1 MGEPLNRAIHLNSNF
16 MAPDERGRQ
25 QKEKTMP
32 AFLSDDFLLYSDA
45 AVRLYH
51 EFASPMPIFDYHCHL
66 PVHEIAADTR
76 FENLTQI
83 WLEGDHYKWRAMRA
97 NGIDER
103 RITGDASDLEKFIAW
118 AQTVPKTLRNP
129 LYHWT
134 HLELK
139 RHFGIDRLLNGDT
152 AEEIY
157 RSCTEMLQDPGFSV
171 RGILKKM
178 GVRVVCTT
186 DDPTD
191 DLRHHQR
198 IAGDQNFAVRVV
210 PAFRP
215 DAALAVD
222 NPSLF
227 NDWIRRLEA
236 ASGVAVDS
244 YSRFLEA
251 LEQRHTHFH
260 EVGCRL
266 SDHGLEQPY
275 AETFTE
281 AEVARIFD
289 DARRGQL
296 PAAGDILKFKSA
308 VLLAL
313 AEMDAGRNWTQQFHF
328 GALRNTNTR
337 GFEAL
342 GPDSGYD
349 TIGDFEIA
357 KPLARFL
364 DNLDKKQRLAK
375 TILYVLNP
383 RDNDL
388 IATMCGNFQ
397 DGSIP
402 GKIQF
407 GSGWWFNDQK
417 DGIERQLDALSNMG
431 LLSRFVGMLTDSR
444 SFLSYPRHEYFRRVL
459 CNLLGTDIQNGDLPA
474 DFDLIG
480 GMVQDICYRNAVD
493 FFGIEIDRG

>member
-1 MGEPLNRAIHLNSNF
+1 
-16 MAPDERGRQ
+16 
-25 QKEKTMP
+25 MP
-32 AFLSDDFLLYSDA
+32 AFLGDDFLLYSDA

-51 EFASPMPIFDYHCHL
+51 DFARPMPIFDYHCHL
-66 PVHEIAADTR
+66 PVRDIDGDTR
-76 FENLTQI
+76 FANLTRI

-97 NGIDER
+97 NGIEEKN
-103 RITGDASDLEKFIAW
+103 ITGDASDLEKFMAW

-139 RHFGIDRLLNGDT
+139 RHFGIDRLLNAET

-157 RSCTEMLQDPGFSV
+157 HTCTGMLQEKDHSV
-171 RGILKKM
+171 RGILKM
-178 GVRVVCTT
+178 MNVRVICTT

-191 DLRHHQR
+191 DLKHHKH
-198 IAGDQNFAVRVV
+198 IASDENFDVRVV

-215 DAALAVD
+215 DAALAVE
-222 NPSLF
+222 NPAVF
-227 NDWIRRLEA
+227 NDWIRRLET

-251 LEQRHTHFH
+251 LEKRHSFFH
-260 EVGCRL
+260 DVGCRL
-266 SDHGLEQPY
+266 SDHGLEQPC
-275 AETFTE
+275 AETFSE
-281 AEVARIFD
+281 AEIALIFERT
-289 DARRGQL
+289 RRMQ
-296 PAAGDILKFKSA
+296 PPSATDILKFKSS
-308 VLLAL
+308 VLLTL

-337 GFEAL
+337 ALKDL
-342 GPDSGYD
+342 GPDTGYD
-349 TIGDFEIA
+349 TIGDFDIA

-364 DNLDKKQRLAK
+364 DNLDCNRRLAK

-383 RDNDL
+383 RDNEL
-388 IATMCGNFQ
+388 VAAMCGNFQ
-397 DGSIP
+397 DGTVA

-407 GSGWWFNDQK
+407 GSAWWFNDQK
-417 DGIERQLDALSNMG
+417 DGIQRQLDALSDMG

-459 CNLLGTDIQNGDLPA
+459 CNLLGKDIQNGELPD

-480 GMVQDICYRNAVD
+480 GMVRDICYHNAVNY
-493 FFGIEIDRG
+493 FGIETG